1 VGQLSGGARR
11 LVLATAGI
19 GSVWLAG
26 WTTAI
31 PAWTTGDVTVWFA
44 LAAGTAI
51 AELFPISLPH
61 GDETENFG
69 LSDALWMTGL
79 LLAPG
84 DVLVVGVA
92 AGAIIGQ
99 AFRRVALHKLA
110 FNVGQYVIGLSIAAS
125 IVSIL
130 APTLNALDPRS
141 WLVALAAMTV
151 YFLINTGS
159 VALVIS
165 LVRSEPLTAVLAPS
179 LSLDLLH
186 WLGNM
191 ALGILGAVVLT
202 VQPIALPAIL
212 APLGISYIAYR
223 GWVEARRERDEM
235 QAIAATADEISEQ
248 GHLQR
253 RLPSSGRADEVSR
266 LAHTLNA
273 MLDRLE
279 RSYERERQFL
289 SETSHE
295 LRTPITLCRGHLEL
309 LEAMGPAVS
318 PENFRDT
325 SRILLDELDR
335 MGRLVGDMSL
345 LAQAEHPAFVRL
357 ESVELDRLLV
367 EVGEKAEPLLDG
379 RLEVRGYASEVTAP
393 ADRQRL
399 TQALINL
406 LLNAAVHTA
415 KDSPVT
421 LQLRAEPA
429 FWRFEVSDL
438 GGGVQPGEEEAVFEP
453 FRRGHALGPGT
464 GLGLAIVRAIGRA
477 HGGAAGVDNRPG
489 IGAMFWIRIPR

>member
-1 VGQLSGGARR
+1 MVQLSAGARR

-19 GSVWLAG
+19 GSVLLVVWMTG
-26 WTTAI
+26 V
-31 PAWTTGDVTVWFA
+31 PAWTGSHVTAWFA
-44 LAAGTAI
+44 LAVGTAI

-61 GDETENFG
+61 GEETENFG

-79 LLAPG
+79 LLVPG
-84 DVLVVGVA
+84 DVLVIGVA
-92 AGAIIGQ
+92 TGAVVGQ
-99 AFRRVALHKLA
+99 ALSRVALHKLA
-110 FNVGQYVIGLSIAAS
+110 FNVGHYIIGLSVAAL
-125 IVSIL
+125 IMGL
-130 APTLNALDPRS
+130 APAQDVLEPRS
-141 WLVALAAMTV
+141 WLVALAAMAA

-159 VALVIS
+159 VAAVIS
-165 LVRSEPLTAVLAPS
+165 LSRSEPFTAVLRPS
-179 LSLDLLH
+179 LTLDLLH

-191 ALGILGAVVLT
+191 ALGILGAVILT
-202 VQPIALPAIL
+202 VQPLALPAIL
-212 APLGISYIAYR
+212 APLGVSYIAYR

-235 QAIAATADEISEQ
+235 QAIAATADAISEQ
-248 GHLQR
+248 GDLQQ
-253 RLPSSGRADEVSR
+253 RLPSGDRADEVSR
-266 LAHTLNA
+266 LTGTLNA

-309 LEAMGPAVS
+309 LEATGAAAS
-318 PENFRDT
+318 AEGIRDT
-325 SRILLDELDR
+325 IRIIIDELDR

-345 LAQAEHPAFVRL
+345 LAQAEHPAFVRR
-357 ESVELDRLLV
+357 EPVELDRLLL
-367 EVGEKAEPLLDG
+367 EVGEKAQPLLDG
-379 RLEVRGYASEVTAP
+379 RLEVRDHALMATAL

-415 KDSPVT
+415 KDSPVV
-421 LQLRAEPA
+421 LQMRSEPG
-429 FWRFEVSDL
+429 FWRFEVADL
-438 GGGVQPGEEEAVFEP
+438 GGGLQAGEEEAVFEP

-489 IGAMFWIRIPR
+489 VGATFWIRIPR